1 MMNINEIIE
10 DIVLLKL
17 ENFEPLKDLGIIQK
31 SLFAKILGYDEHGV
45 WIHHPKFQVAD
56 VQEGKQIKS
65 IKAPKTREVE
75 ASVLIPWGF
84 IVSIVHF
91 PGEQGFDFPNP
102 FEKHI
107 GFEADNE

>member
-1 MMNINEIIE
+1 MMNIDEIIE

-31 SLFAKILGYDEHGV
+31 SLFAKILGHDEYGI
-45 WIHHPKFQVAD
+45 WIHHPKFQVAET
-56 VQEGKQIKS
+56 QEGKQIKS
-65 IKAPKTREVE
+65 IKPPKTREVE

-91 PGEQGFDFPNP
+91 PGVEGFDFPNP
-102 FEKHI
+102 LDKHI
-107 GFEADNE
+107 GFDSDKE

>member
-56 VQEGKQIKS
+56 VQEGKQIKY

>member
-1 MMNINEIIE
+1 MMNINEVID

-17 ENFEPLKDLGIIQK
+17 ENYEPLKDLGIIQK

-75 ASVLIPWGF
+75 AAVLMPWGF

>member
-31 SLFAKILGYDEHGV
+31 SLFAKILGYDEHGI

-56 VQEGKQIKS
+56 GVSKHHVHHNQESWQRGIF
-65 IKAPKTREVE
+65 
-75 ASVLIPWGF
+75 G
-84 IVSIVHF
+84 
-91 PGEQGFDFPNP
+91 
-102 FEKHI
+102 
-107 GFEADNE
+107 